1 MTYLTIIFRA
11 VFLYIVILLIFR
23 LMGRRE
29 IGELSILDLVVFLM
43 IGEMA
48 VVAIEQHTDPLLHSL
63 IPMFTL
69 VIIQLT
75 LAHFSLKSV
84 RFREMVEGKPEII
97 IDKGKINEKAMKRQ
111 RYNFHDLLLQLREK
125 DIRYIEE
132 VEYAI
137 LEPSGSLS
145 IMKKDENGK
154 SGTFTLPLIL
164 DGVVQYEHLKMINQT
179 EQWLKQELKRR
190 GYKQI
195 NRISFCSFDN
205 GQFFIDEKD
214 Q

>member
-179 EQWLKQELKRR
+179 EQWLKQEVKRR